1 VLSAYKNHQH
11 INEMN
16 ILQLLIIEIVHLF
29 LLGNKRKA
37 DKCSKEL
44 TSKYQKFEGC
54 ELLISWNVRNWAMLN
69 YNISTVDTIYNRH
82 TQDDPVLEEFVE
94 QNFDEIAT
102 IISKYDLV
110 YKKEVSDTS
119 TIIDIAELN
128 TFRTNLLSNA
138 FEGNSMA
145 VI

>member
-1 VLSAYKNHQH
+1 
-11 INEMN
+11 
-16 ILQLLIIEIVHLF
+16 
-29 LLGNKRKA
+29 
-37 DKCSKEL
+37 
-44 TSKYQKFEGC
+44 
-54 ELLISWNVRNWAMLN
+54 MLN